1 MFLER
6 RNAVSGRWQ
15 LYTSQQDHHA
25 DCVRYPFD
33 QIPSRVFLDTSV
45 INLIVKNSSAIFEGE
60 EISPDTPTNQGREVE
75 ALLHLFAVGAHAQWA
90 LFASE
95 TSIAEVS
102 RTPCDETRN
111 ALQSYVYELVERL
124 PPHLGR
130 EHGDSCE
137 TDLSGALDALPDEGD
152 RQLISHAIA
161 LSCDAFVTTDIRT
174 IISKRDQLPS
184 IPLRL
189 LTPCEWWAH
198 VKPWGRLWL

>member
-6 RNAVSGRWQ
+6 RDAVSGRWQ
-15 LYTSQQDHHA
+15 LYTSQQDHRA

-33 QIPSRVFLDTSV
+33 QIPSCVFLDTSV
-45 INLIVKNSSAIFEGE
+45 INLIVKNSPAIFEGE
-60 EISPDTPTNQGREVE
+60 KIRPDIPTNQGREVE
-75 ALLHLFAVGAHAQWA
+75 ALLHLFAVGARAQWS
-90 LFASE
+90 LLASE
-95 TSIAEVS
+95 TSIAEVA
-102 RTPCDETRN
+102 RTPCDKTRN

-130 EHGDSCE
+130 EHGDTCK

-161 LSCDAFVTTDIRT
+161 LSCDAFVTTDIKT

-184 IPLRL
+184 LPLRL

-198 VKPWGRLWL
+198 VKPWGGLWL